1 MAYQTIWTFSDL
13 PEKVVD
19 AIVEDIEDTFGDEIK
34 ESLLMNSEKDV
45 GKRNSRNA
53 WVPTTHWSAGFVWNY
68 IMRANRENFL
78 YDITGID
85 GDAMQYT
92 LYGPGEFY
100 GWHPDQGLSS
110 NFVPQNPTVSC
121 GKEKEYIETKKED
134 YLTINTEIVRKISFS
149 LQLSSPDDYEGGNLQ
164 LMDDSGR
171 SYIAPRNR
179 GAIIMFDA
187 RTRHRVQKVKSGE
200 RKSLVGWIC
209 GPRWR

>member
-1 MAYQTIWTFSDL
+1 MI
-13 PEKVVD
+13 
-19 AIVEDIEDTFGDEIK
+19 
-34 ESLLMNSEKDV
+34 
-45 GKRNSRNA
+45 SR
-53 WVPTTHWSAGFVWNY
+53 V
-68 IMRANRENFL
+68 
-78 YDITGID
+78 
-85 GDAMQYT
+85 
-92 LYGPGEFY
+92 
-100 GWHPDQGLSS
+100 
-110 NFVPQNPTVSC
+110 
-121 GKEKEYIETKKED
+121 
-134 YLTINTEIVRKISFS
+134 SFS